1 MALGFRGIP
10 DAVDGGGFGGERG
23 LRQSRGERRRRG
35 SGRRRGDRRRRVE
48 KGGGMEKVPLQMVAL
63 ISEGVEGV
71 LPQQIPGLFFM
82 LSFMILEKTFPWT
95 LGSLGVPSHL
105 C

>member
-1 MALGFRGIP
+1 
-10 DAVDGGGFGGERG
+10 
-23 LRQSRGERRRRG
+23 
-35 SGRRRGDRRRRVE
+35 
-48 KGGGMEKVPLQMVAL
+48 MEKVPLQMVAL